1 MAALQTLT
9 AAYGSNVYWRSKVS
23 MICSWLSFGNVTG
36 ERSRLMER

>member
-23 MICSWLSFGNVTG
+23 MICSRLSFGNVTG